1 MVANIRRV
9 KDCGM
14 RTNGGSFVLWREI
27 FDWIGEELVQPYDG
41 FLACMDTFKYKQL
54 LRTCTS
60 LARCAG

>member
-27 FDWIGEELVQPYDG
+27 FDGIGEELVQPYDG
-41 FLACMDTFKYKQL
+41 FLACMDIFKYKQP
-54 LRTCTS
+54 LR
-60 LARCAG
+60 A